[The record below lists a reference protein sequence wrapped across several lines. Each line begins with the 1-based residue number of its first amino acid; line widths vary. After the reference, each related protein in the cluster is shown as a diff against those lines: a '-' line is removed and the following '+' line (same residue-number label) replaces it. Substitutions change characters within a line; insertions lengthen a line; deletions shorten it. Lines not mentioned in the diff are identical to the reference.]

1 MANDDI
7 PTHADEQTTS
17 AQPSAPPRPPRIWP
31 GLLLVAAFWSFVF
44 AISLPELPIST
55 AFLSRAGATALL
67 TLLFPIWWLAHRS
80 TRLADRLWGM
90 GAAVVGGAAAIMLS
104 QKTLGTFGVLFSG
117 LPVVFTAWAAW
128 LFVARKRSP
137 RIQRAGMIATIVV
150 AWMYFT
156 LIRMDGLSGDLKA
169 DIRWRWAPRTEDAYL
184 SERSRTG
191 DGAVGSGETF
201 DRDQG
206 TVLEPGPGDWPAF
219 RGAQRDG
226 QVRGIEIAN
235 HWETAPPQLVWRHR
249 IGPAWSSI
257 AVVGDRLFTQE
268 QVGEREAVVSLDAAT
283 GGRIWS
289 HEDTAR
295 LRDSQGGDGPRG
307 TPTFADGR
315 IYSQGAT
322 GILNCL
328 DSATGK
334 VAWSRNIAD
343 DSGAA
348 TPMWGFSSSPL
359 VIEGLVIAYAG
370 GKDGKGLLAYHTDS
384 GELAWTAATGPISYS
399 SAQLAWFDG
408 EPQVLF
414 LSDTG
419 LVGVEPLSGKILW
432 EYEGAAPGMWRAVQ
446 PMTTGAA
453 SVVVGSEDLGIVRL
467 DIGRRGDAWTV
478 AKGWQSKAMRPGYN
492 DFVIQDGFAY
502 GFDGGIFCC
511 SDLET
516 GKRRWKKGRYGHGQ
530 VLLVADE
537 RLLLVISETGEVV
550 LLHATPEAHEEIARF
565 QAIEGKTWN
574 HPVIAREC
582 LFVRNDQEIACYRL
596 RLK

>member
-1 MANDDI
+1 MATDNV
-7 PTHADEQTTS
+7 PTQAAEPTAA
-17 AQPSAPPRPPRIWP
+17 AQPSAPPQPARIWP
-31 GLLLVAAFWSFVF
+31 GLLLVAVFWAFVF
-44 AISLPELPIST
+44 AIGLAELPIST
-55 AFLSRAGATALL
+55 AFMSRAGATALL

-80 TRLADRLWGM
+80 TRLADRLLGM
-90 GAAVVGGAAAIMLS
+90 AAAVVGGASAIMLS
-104 QKTLGTFGVLFSG
+104 QKALGTVGVLFLG

-128 LFVARKRSP
+128 LLVARKRSP

-156 LIRMDGLSGDLKA
+156 LIRMDGISGGLKS
-169 DIRWRWAPRTEDAYL
+169 DIRWRWGPRTEDAYL
-184 SERSRTG
+184 SERSREA
-191 DGAVGSGETF
+191 DGAGGLSSSV
-201 DRDQG
+201 DRDQ
-206 TVLEPGPGDWPAF
+206 VAALELGLGDWPAF

-226 QVRGIEIAN
+226 QVRGIEFATN
-235 HWETAPPQLVWRHR
+235 WDTAPPQLVWRQK
-249 IGPAWSSI
+249 IGPAWSSF

-268 QVGEREAVVSLDAAT
+268 QVGDREAVVSLDTAT

-289 HEDTAR
+289 HEDTTR
-295 LRDSQGGDGPRG
+295 WRDSQGGDGPRA
-307 TPTFADGR
+307 TPTFEDGR
-315 IYSQGAT
+315 VYSQGAT

-328 DSATGK
+328 DAATGK
-334 VAWSRNIAD
+334 VAWSHNISD

-359 VIEGLVIAYAG
+359 VVEGMTIVYAG
-370 GKDGKGLLAYHTDS
+370 GKDGKGLLAYQADS
-384 GELAWTAATGPISYS
+384 GEPAWTSATGPISYS
-399 SAQLAWFDG
+399 SPQLTWFDG
-408 EPQVLF
+408 EPQVLL

-419 LVGVEPLSGKILW
+419 LIAVEPLSGKILW
-432 EYEGAAPGMWRAVQ
+432 EYGAAVPGIWRAVQ
-446 PMTTGAA
+446 PMTAGAA
-453 SVVVGSEDLGIVRL
+453 SIVVGSEDLGIVHL
-467 DIGRRGDAWTV
+467 DVSRRGDAWSV
-478 AKGWQSKAMRPGYN
+478 VKDWQSKAMRPGYN

-511 SDLET
+511 ADLET
-516 GKRRWKKGRYGHGQ
+516 GKRRWKGGRYGHGQ

-537 RLLLVISETGEVV
+537 RLLLVVSETGEVV
-550 LLHATPEAHEEIARF
+550 LLRATPEAHEEIARF